1 MRDHLEGLE
10 KEAKPVPDPNWLGW
24 AVASVLTEA
33 AAVGVDDLLVLVLV
47 RAAAVVVLEYTDI
60 SRTFA
65 IYENE
70 DK

>member
-1 MRDHLEGLE
+1 M
-10 KEAKPVPDPNWLGW
+10 
-24 AVASVLTEA
+24 ASVLTEA
-33 AAVGVDDLLVLVLV
+33 AAFGVDDLLVLV

-65 IYENE
+65 IYENG